1 MTSEQNKYLEERLA
15 EFEQSLID
23 NPIIPKTPVVDTQ
36 REKVH
41 VRYNVPDSTYN
52 LEETE
57 GHTTY
62 EVVGH
67 FNPDASEN
75 LLQKIFRMMKEEKV
89 YNDTQT
95 LSL

>member
-1 MTSEQNKYLEERLA
+1 MTPEQNKYLEERLA

-23 NPIIPKTPVVDTQ
+23 NPILPTPPIVDTGRKAIPIQ
-36 REKVH
+36 
-41 VRYNVPDSTYN
+41 YDTPASTFDFT
-52 LEETE
+52 EEE

-75 LLQKIFRMMKEEKV
+75 LLQKIFRMMKEEK
-89 YNDTQT
+89 
-95 LSL
+95 SLQ

>member
-1 MTSEQNKYLEERLA
+1 MTPEQNKYLEERLA

-23 NPIIPKTPVVDTQ
+23 NPILPTPPIVDTGRKAIPIQ
-36 REKVH
+36 
-41 VRYNVPDSTYN
+41 YDTPASTFDFT
-52 LEETE
+52 EEE

-75 LLQKIFRMMKEEKV
+75 LLQKILRMMKEEK
-89 YNDTQT
+89 
-95 LSL
+95 SLQ